1 MKVTIATNTS
11 IVDTEMKSILRGNV
25 TLGQG
30 GRGGKEHDSMYE
42 RLTKDASLNFS
53 SERERLWVVVVKI
66 SGVTNGGIVDGT
78 SIKRPSLDV

>member
-1 MKVTIATNTS
+1 
-11 IVDTEMKSILRGNV
+11 V

-30 GRGGKEHDSMYE
+30 GRGEKEHDSMYK

-78 SIKRPSLDV
+78 SIK